1 MKPFRM
7 LNLSAEEDIQHIK
20 TPILGEFP
28 ESCRFLDVGAG
39 NGRCSIEVAMRG
51 HIVKAVEWDPV
62 QAIILDAN
70 IKLNGNPDI
79 RVVRQVPVGVPGEG
93 LLGNQ
98 RTINQ
103 LTTGW
108 DHWAVRLGFSAPV
121 DELLANRNWLQI
133 ADVVIIDE
141 WDVSNR
147 REKWIEEFV
156 AAGFR
161 VDSQNT
167 NDFRLSVKRSNLSL
181 DV

>member
-7 LNLSAEEDIQHIK
+7 LNLSAEETLAKFTLPQ
-20 TPILGEFP
+20 LP
-28 ESCRFLDVGAG
+28 EIPENCRFLEVGAG
-39 NGRCSIEVAMRG
+39 EGHYSIEAAMRG
-51 HIVKAVEWDPV
+51 LIVKAVEWDPV

-79 RVVRQVPVGVPGEG
+79 RVVRQVPVGVAAGG

-108 DHWAVRLGFSAPV
+108 DHWAILLGNKSPI
-121 DELLANRNWLQI
+121 DELLSYPNWLQI
-133 ADVVIIDE
+133 ADVVIYTGYPAPALRD
-141 WDVSNR
+141 S
-147 REKWIEEFV
+147 REEILTK
-156 AAGFR
+156 AGFR
-161 VDSQNT
+161 IDRKASSMWMV
-167 NDFRLSVKRSNLSL
+167 VAKRSNLSL

>member
-1 MKPFRM
+1 M
-7 LNLSAEEDIQHIK
+7 LNVVDQYNPLVVMNFGLI
-20 TPILGEFP
+20 GEVP
-28 ESCRFLDVGAG
+28 QNCRFLDVGAHEG
-39 NGRCSIEVAMRG
+39 FYSLEAAMRG
-51 HIVKAVEWDPV
+51 LIVKAVEWDPV

-108 DHWAVRLGFSAPV
+108 DHWAVRLGHKAPV
-121 DELLANRNWLQI
+121 EELISHPNWLQI
-133 ADVVIIDE
+133 TDWLMIQRRGDQDPCTGIECVLEEKGFSITS
-141 WDVSNR
+141 VSDLSL
-147 REKWIEEFV
+147 V
-156 AAGFR
+156 A
-161 VDSQNT
+161 
-167 NDFRLSVKRSNLSL
+167 KRSNLSI

>member
-20 TPILGEFP
+20 TSDLPEFP
-28 ESCRFLDVGAG
+28 ESCRFLDVGARD
-39 NGRCSIEVAMRG
+39 GRWSIEAAMRG

-79 RVVRQVPVGVPGEG
+79 RVVRQVPVGVATGG

-133 ADVVIIDE
+133 ADVVIIDA
-141 WDVSNR
+141 WNASDI
-147 REKWIEEFV
+147 REKWIEDFV

-167 NDFRLSVKRSNLSL
+167 NVLRLSVKRSNLSL